1 MLLGVL
7 LFAIDRL
14 SDVGTDAATRL
25 ERNNAATAA
34 ATGAGLIEP
43 ARQDTQVGVFEHWVD
58 EGNRVLRRPFE
69 GLVPSDAD
77 AWTRELVPAFLALLL
92 YGVGLSK
99 VATSLNG
106 RARRARARRHLGPPP
121 TWQ

>member
-25 ERNNAATAA
+25 EQNNAATAA
-34 ATGAGLIEP
+34 ATGGGLAEP
-43 ARQDTQVGVFEHWVD
+43 ARQDTQVGLLEHWID

-69 GLVPSDAD
+69 GVVPADAD

-99 VATSLNG
+99 LAASLNG